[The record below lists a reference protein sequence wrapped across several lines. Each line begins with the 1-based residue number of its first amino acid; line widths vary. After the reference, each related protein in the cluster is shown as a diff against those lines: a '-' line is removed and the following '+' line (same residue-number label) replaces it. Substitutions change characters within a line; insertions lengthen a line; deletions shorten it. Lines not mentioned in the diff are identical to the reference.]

1 MEGNFGP
8 FFLQT
13 GKIEYEVC
21 GGKEIVKG
29 GGKVHGIS
37 VIETFLPSAN
47 ILYKKHTAR
56 HTN

>member
-47 ILYKKHTAR
+47 ILYKQDHR
-56 HTN
+56 R

>member
-29 GGKVHGIS
+29 EKKVHGI
-37 VIETFLPSAN
+37 FLLHLKCNRN
-47 ILYKKHTAR
+47 IFAHRKKTPFLC
-56 HTN
+56 

>member
-29 GGKVHGIS
+29 GGKS
-37 VIETFLPSAN
+37 TWNKCNRN
-47 ILYKKHTAR
+47 IFAQRQYPL
-56 HTN
+56 